1 MAMNTESIRDER
13 PGQIR
18 SILRALR
25 YRNYRLFFIGQ
36 GLSLIG
42 TWMQQVAMSW
52 LVYRLTGSA
61 LLLGVVGFV
70 SQVPA
75 FLVSPFS
82 GVLADRWD
90 RRHMLLITQSLSMVQ
105 AFILSAFV
113 LSGTIQVWE
122 IILLSALLGIVN
134 SFDIPFRQSFVVDM
148 VEGKEDLSN
157 AIALNSSLFHG
168 ARLIGPSLAGL
179 LIAVVGEGVCFLING
194 ISYLAVI
201 ASLAAMKMA
210 PRHSLHRKR
219 RILHELHE
227 GITYA
232 FTFPPIRA
240 LLMMIGLVSL
250 LGMPYV
256 VLMPVFAKVILHGGS
271 HTFGFL
277 MTAAGLGSLTA
288 ALYLASRKSVL
299 GLGRIIVLSLSIFGL
314 SIAAFAFSR
323 LIWLSLILLVFAG
336 FGVMLQIASSNTILQ
351 TIVDDDKR
359 GRIMSLYTMA
369 FMGMAPFG
377 SLLAGALAGLIGAPI
392 TVLIG
397 GISCLIG
404 SLVFACLLPSFRK
417 YVRPVYV
424 RMGIIPEVAAG
435 IRAASEL
442 TVPPEEQ

>member
-1 MAMNTESIRDER
+1 MKPQNMPDNG
-13 PGQIR
+13 PGQIS

-61 LLLGVVGFV
+61 LLLGVIGFV

-90 RRHMLLITQSLSMVQ
+90 RRNMLLITQSLSMVQ

-113 LSGTIQVWE
+113 LTGTIQVWE

-157 AIALNSSLFHG
+157 AIALNSSMFHG

-179 LIAVVGEGVCFLING
+179 LIAVVGEGVCFLVNG

-201 ASLAAMKMA
+201 ASLAAMKLT
-210 PRHSLHRKR
+210 PKQPSSRKR
-219 RILHELHE
+219 HILHELHE

-240 LLMMIGLVSL
+240 LLMIIGLVSL

-256 VLMPVFAKVILHGGS
+256 VLMPVFAKVILKGGP

-277 MTAAGLGSLTA
+277 MTAAGLGSFTA
-288 ALYLASRKSVL
+288 AIYLASRKSVL
-299 GLGRIIVLSLSIFGL
+299 GLGRIIPASLGIFGV
-314 SIAAFAFSR
+314 SIAVFAFSH
-323 LIWLSLILLVFAG
+323 LVWLSLILLVFAG

-377 SLLAGALAGLIGAPI
+377 SLLAGALAGLIGTPI

-404 SLVFACLLPSFRK
+404 SLIFACWLPTFRK

-435 IRAASEL
+435 IGAASEM